1 MSIQDFIEK
10 KKFSRRSFLKGLA
23 ALGSASLLGGC
34 GNKLSDAVGGGPF
47 GENPDAQLAHFALR
61 RDRCG
66 LFIDNLSARYESV
79 LFDSLASYL
88 FCGDA
93 FHRVLYT
100 LG

>member
-1 MSIQDFIEK
+1 MSNVIYVDILLMINLLVN
-10 KKFSRRSFLKGLA
+10 FLMLSAAGL
-23 ALGSASLLGGC
+23 LV
-34 GNKLSDAVGGGPF
+34 KT
-47 GENPDAQLAHFALR
+47 PDAQLAHFALR

>member
-1 MSIQDFIEK
+1 MSNVIYVDILLLINLLVNFLMLSAAGLLVK
-10 KKFSRRSFLKGLA
+10 TPTRSWRILLSA
-23 ALGSASLLGGC
+23 AI
-34 GNKLSDAVGGGPF
+34 
-47 GENPDAQLAHFALR
+47 
-61 RDRCG
+61 
-66 LFIDNLSARYESV
+66 FIDNLSARYESV

>member
-1 MSIQDFIEK
+1 MSNVIYVDILLMINLLVN
-10 KKFSRRSFLKGLA
+10 FLMLSAAGL
-23 ALGSASLLGGC
+23 LV
-34 GNKLSDAVGGGPF
+34 KTPT
-47 GENPDAQLAHFALR
+47 QLAHFALR

>member
-1 MSIQDFIEK
+1 MSNVIYVDILLMINLLVNFLMLSAAGLLVK
-10 KKFSRRSFLKGLA
+10 TPTRSWRILLSA
-23 ALGSASLLGGC
+23 AIG
-34 GNKLSDAVGGGPF
+34 AV
-47 GENPDAQLAHFALR
+47 
-61 RDRCG
+61 C